1 MRELDV
7 LIVTYQ
13 ADSLL
18 AECLAAVSAQT
29 WRAVRVVV
37 VVSSDVAVNLPQG
50 VELIRTEGP
59 ADFAPAAN
67 LGLSAMG
74 ERAVVLLNDDTR
86 PDPHFLE
93 MLATASTE
101 PGIYQPRILL
111 EDGTVDNTGHRLFWD
126 GFNIARDRGALSTRP
141 AERCGAFSGAAVLFT
156 PEVLA
161 EVGFFDPDFGAFGED
176 VDLSLRATRQGFPIH
191 HVPEAIITHRLG
203 ATYGRTNPRK
213 IFLVERNRTRAAVRS
228 LPLIS
233 LAAFPATSALRIS
246 LMGAAALTG
255 KGLGAGAGLRGAL
268 AAIAGIA
275 AGVSGVPAAW
285 SKRREDRV
293 RWSTDDVQM
302 CRHLFEQRAPF
313 RSLFGPDISV
323 RSPPPA
329 TDRQSQQ
336 PD

>member
-1 MRELDV
+1 MRQLDV
-7 LIVTYQ
+7 LIVTHR
-13 ADSLL
+13 AGSLL
-18 AECLAAVSAQT
+18 AECVAAVQAQT
-29 WRAVRVVV
+29 WKAARVVV
-37 VVSSDVAVNLPQG
+37 VVSSDVAVTLPQG
-50 VELIRTEGP
+50 VDLIRTDGP

-67 LGLSAMG
+67 LGLTAMG

-86 PDPHFLE
+86 PAPHFLQT
-93 MLATASTE
+93 LATASDE

-126 GFNIARDRGALSTRP
+126 GFNVARDRGALTTRP
-141 AERCGAFSGAAVLFT
+141 PERCGAFSGAAVLFT

-161 EVGFFDPDFGAFGED
+161 EVGFFDEDFGAFGED
-176 VDLSLRATRQGFPIH
+176 VDLSLRATRLGFPIR

-228 LPLIS
+228 MPLIA

-246 LMGAAALTG
+246 VMGAAALTG
-255 KGLGAGAGLRGAL
+255 KGLGAGAGIRGAFAAL
-268 AAIAGIA
+268 AGMA
-275 AGVSGVPAAW
+275 AGVTDVPEAW
-285 SKRREDRV
+285 SKRREDKDQ
-293 RWSTDDVQM
+293 WATDDATM
-302 CRHLFEQRAPF
+302 CRHLFEQRAPL
-313 RSLFGPDISV
+313 RALFGPDISV